1 MLAKGLKEGTVSMVK
16 HPGGQLDSILPV
28 HNKDSQLFLGRDV
41 LPTSVDLS
49 DQCRLARLEDELA
62 IGSRDSTLL
71 QLSQLSSVS
80 DTQHAPS

>member
-49 DQCRLARLEDELA
+49 DQGHLR
-62 IGSRDSTLL
+62 
-71 QLSQLSSVS
+71 
-80 DTQHAPS
+80 